1 MEKLLLSRQHIT
13 VLTMAMWDDDKK
25 AQEESLKVLIEEI
38 VIDDTDALKELT
50 TVENLAKY
58 GIDGEKATTISNMVS
73 SLVDTIHTHE
83 FKTEEEKLKE
93 AESTAHVLTTLNSA
107 HTNVE
112 GATNVFENSLGE
124 PSKTGETASK
134 VIEHMLDSQI
144 VMEMVASASNSGT
157 IDPYNVQN
165 YMSDSDIASLESVL
179 AEKLEQSVSANEQKS
194 INDLAFIFGIDFSEN
209 N

>member
-1 MEKLLLSRQHIT
+1 M
-13 VLTMAMWDDDKK
+13 
-25 AQEESLKVLIEEI
+25 
-38 VIDDTDALKELT
+38 IDDNKKIIFSQVDAFLEMIDENDRNKVPQKLRDLYKENKKPGYNPVYSKEIPL
-50 TVENLAKY
+50 EEQDIKREAIAMIALLHLNY
-58 GIDGEKATTISNMVS
+58 WCE
-73 SLVDTIHTHE
+73 
-83 FKTEEEKLKE
+83 TEEEKHKE

-124 PSKTGETASK
+124 PSKTGETASN

-144 VMEMVASASNSGT
+144 VMEMVASASSSGVV
-157 IDPYNVQN
+157 DPYNVQN

-179 AEKLEQSVSANEQKS
+179 AEKLEQSVSANEQKL